1 MLTPFGIMTT
11 FGVMHERI
19 TWLITAAGLSAR
31 AACRLAGISETLIGR
46 WKTDN
51 IIPRTDL
58 VYALSRVLG
67 TTADFI
73 FAGSGE
79 PPTHD
84 QIRAAV
90 QAAQEAAARK
100 AVAA

>member
-1 MLTPFGIMTT
+1 MQDRLNQLL
-11 FGVMHERI
+11 
-19 TWLITAAGLSAR
+19 LIAGLSAR
-31 AACRLAGISETLIGR
+31 QACKLAGLPETFTSRLKSAASQPVVG
-46 WKTDN
+46 N
-51 IIPRTDL
+51 AM
-58 VYALSRVLG
+58 ALARVFG
-67 TTADFI
+67 TTTDYL

-79 PPTHD
+79 PPTPD